1 MAVSCAWNVQTRTL
15 YVEGP
20 PMLVTWLLFIACA
33 AVILVAGTQLSRY
46 GDVIADMTGL
56 GRTWIGVVLL
66 ASVTSLPELITGFS
80 SVAIYRVPDIAMG
93 DIAGSC
99 MFNLLIIAILDALH
113 GPAPISGRVH
123 EGQVLSASFG
133 LILLGLVGLSIALG
147 EMLPAIGWVSVSS
160 ALFLAIYLL
169 AMRTIFTYEQR
180 RIVAEFVAEM
190 ATETEARHPSPARVY
205 GLFTL
210 NAVLIVGAALY
221 LPGLAETL
229 AETTGLGQ
237 TFFGTIFVALSTS
250 LPEVVVS
257 IAALRIG
264 AIDMAVGNIF
274 GSNLFNIGILA
285 LDDLFYTPGPLL
297 AAIEPSHIIAVLAAM
312 IMTAI
317 AIVGLTYRSD
327 SKRLFIAWD
336 ALGIAVVYALANA
349 ALYLQSGMR

>member
-1 MAVSCAWNVQTRTL
+1 
-15 YVEGP
+15 
-20 PMLVTWLLFIACA
+20 MLLTWFLFILCA

-80 SVAIYRVPDIAMG
+80 STAIFRVPDIAMG

-99 MFNLLIIAILDALH
+99 MFNLLIIAMLDALH
-113 GPAPISGRVH
+113 GPAPISARVH
-123 EGQVLSASFG
+123 QGQVLSASFG
-133 LILLGLVGLSIALG
+133 VVLLGLVGLSIILG
-147 EMLPAIGWVSVSS
+147 DMLPVIGWVSVSS
-160 ALFLAIYLL
+160 VLFVAIYLL
-169 AMRTIFTYEQR
+169 AMRVIFTYEQR
-180 RIVAEFVAEM
+180 RIIEEFVAEM
-190 ATETEARHPSPARVY
+190 ATETEAHHPSPVRVY
-205 GLFTL
+205 GLFAL

-229 AETTGLGQ
+229 AEMTGLGQ
-237 TFFGTIFVALSTS
+237 TFFGTLFVALSTS

-297 AAIEPSHIIAVLAAM
+297 AAIETSHSIAVMAAM

-327 SKRLFIAWD
+327 SKRLFVAWD
-336 ALGIAVVYALANA
+336 SVGIAVVYALANVM
-349 ALYLQSGMR
+349 LYLRSGI

>member
-1 MAVSCAWNVQTRTL
+1 
-15 YVEGP
+15 
-20 PMLVTWLLFIACA
+20 MLVTWLLFIACA

-113 GPAPISGRVH
+113 GPAPISVRVH

>member
-1 MAVSCAWNVQTRTL
+1 
-15 YVEGP
+15 
-20 PMLVTWLLFIACA
+20 MLVTWLFFIACA

-66 ASVTSLPELITGFS
+66 ASVTSLPELITGLS
-80 SVAIYRVPDIAMG
+80 SVAIFRVPNIAMG

-99 MFNLLIIAILDALH
+99 MFNLLIIAMLDALH

-123 EGQVLSASFG
+123 QGQVLSASFG
-133 LILLGLVGLSIALG
+133 LILLGLVSLSIMLR
-147 EMLPAIGWVSVSS
+147 EMLPVIGWVSVSS
-160 ALFLAIYLL
+160 VLFIAMYLL

-180 RIVAEFVAEM
+180 RIMAEFVAEM
-190 ATETEARHPSPARVY
+190 ATETEARHPSAVRVY
-205 GLFTL
+205 GLFIL

-297 AAIEPSHIIAVLAAM
+297 AAIEMSHIIAVIAAM

-327 SKRLFIAWD
+327 SKRLFVAWD
-336 ALGIAVVYALANA
+336 ALGIALVYALANV
-349 ALYLQSGMR
+349 ALYLQGGMQ

>member
-1 MAVSCAWNVQTRTL
+1 
-15 YVEGP
+15 
-20 PMLVTWLLFIACA
+20 MLLTWLLFIVCA

-66 ASVTSLPELITGFS
+66 ASVTSLSELITGFS
-80 SVAIYRVPDIAMG
+80 SVAIFRVPNIAMG

-99 MFNLLIIAILDALH
+99 MFNLLIIAMLDALH
-113 GPAPISGRVH
+113 GPSPISARVH
-123 EGQVLSASFG
+123 QGQVLSASFG
-133 LILLGLVGLSIALG
+133 VILLGLVSLSIVLG
-147 EMLPAIGWVSVSS
+147 EMLPVIGWMSVSS
-160 ALFLAIYLL
+160 VLFIVIYLL

-180 RIVAEFVAEM
+180 RIVAEFVTEM
-190 ATETEARHPSPARVY
+190 ATETEASHPSAARVY

-210 NAVLIVGAALY
+210 NAILIVGAALY

-297 AAIEPSHIIAVLAAM
+297 AAIETSHIIAVLAAI

-327 SKRLFIAWD
+327 SKRLFVAWD
-336 ALGIAVVYALANA
+336 ALGIAVVYALANV
-349 ALYLQSGMR
+349 ALYLQDGVR

>member
-1 MAVSCAWNVQTRTL
+1 
-15 YVEGP
+15 
-20 PMLVTWLLFIACA
+20 MLQTWLLFIACA

-66 ASVTSLPELITGFS
+66 ASVTSLPELITGLS
-80 SVAIYRVPDIAMG
+80 SVAIFRVPNIAMG

-99 MFNLLIIAILDALH
+99 MFNLLIIAMLDALH
-113 GPAPISGRVH
+113 GPAPISARVH
-123 EGQVLSASFG
+123 QGQVLAASFG
-133 LILLGLVGLSIALG
+133 VILLGLVGLSIVLG

-160 ALFLAIYLL
+160 VLFIGIYLL

-190 ATETEARHPSPARVY
+190 ATETEARHLSAARVY

-210 NAVLIVGAALY
+210 NAVLIVGAATY

-264 AIDMAVGNIF
+264 AIDMAVGNVF

-297 AAIEPSHIIAVLAAM
+297 AAIETSHIIAVMAAM

-327 SKRLFIAWD
+327 SKRLFVAWD
-336 ALGIAVVYALANA
+336 TLGIAVVYALANV
-349 ALYLQSGMR
+349 ALYLQGSMR

>member
-1 MAVSCAWNVQTRTL
+1 
-15 YVEGP
+15 
-20 PMLVTWLLFIACA
+20 MLLTWFLFILCA

-80 SVAIYRVPDIAMG
+80 STAIFRVPDIAMG

-99 MFNLLIIAILDALH
+99 MFNLLIIAMLDALH
-113 GPAPISGRVH
+113 GPAPISTRVH
-123 EGQVLSASFG
+123 QGQILAASFG
-133 LILLGLVGLSIALG
+133 VVLLGLVGLSIILG
-147 EMLPAIGWVSVSS
+147 DMLPVIGWVSVSS
-160 ALFLAIYLL
+160 VFFVGIYLL
-169 AMRTIFTYEQR
+169 AMRVIFTYEQR
-180 RIVAEFVAEM
+180 RLVEEFVAEM
-190 ATETEARHPSPARVY
+190 ATEAEVRHPSPVRVY

-229 AETTGLGQ
+229 AEMTGLGQ
-237 TFFGTIFVALSTS
+237 TFFGTLFVALSTS

-297 AAIEPSHIIAVLAAM
+297 AAIETSHSIAVMAAM

-327 SKRLFIAWD
+327 SKRLFVAWD
-336 ALGIAVVYALANA
+336 SVGIAVVYALANVM
-349 ALYLQSGMR
+349 LYLRSGI

>member
-1 MAVSCAWNVQTRTL
+1 
-15 YVEGP
+15 
-20 PMLVTWLLFIACA
+20 MLLTWFLFILCA
-33 AVILVAGTQLSRY
+33 VVILVAGTQLSRY
-46 GDVIADMTGL
+46 GDVIADITGL

-80 SVAIYRVPDIAMG
+80 STAIFRVPNIAMG

-99 MFNLLIIAILDALH
+99 MFNLLIIAVLDALH
-113 GPAPISGRVH
+113 GPAPISARVH
-123 EGQVLSASFG
+123 QGQILAASFG
-133 LILLGLVGLSIALG
+133 MVLLGLVGLSIVLG
-147 EMLPAIGWVSVSS
+147 DMLPAIGWVSVSS
-160 ALFLAIYLL
+160 ILFVAIYLL
-169 AMRTIFTYEQR
+169 AMRIIFTYEQR
-180 RIVAEFVAEM
+180 RNIGEFVAEM
-190 ATETEARHPSPARVY
+190 ATETEARHPSKARVY
-205 GLFTL
+205 GLFTI

-229 AETTGLGQ
+229 AEMTGLGQ
-237 TFFGTIFVALSTS
+237 TFFGTLFVALSTS

-297 AAIEPSHIIAVLAAM
+297 ATIEKMHIVAVIAAM

-317 AIVGLTYRSD
+317 AIVGLIYRSD
-327 SKRLFIAWD
+327 SKRLFVAWD
-336 ALGIAVVYALANA
+336 SVGIAVVYAIANVV
-349 ALYLQSGMR
+349 LYLQSSK

>member
-1 MAVSCAWNVQTRTL
+1 
-15 YVEGP
+15 
-20 PMLVTWLLFIACA
+20 MLLTWLLFILCA
-33 AVILVAGTQLSRY
+33 VVILVAGTQLSTY
-46 GDVIADMTGL
+46 GDMIADMTGL

-80 SVAIYRVPDIAMG
+80 STAIFRVPDIAMG

-99 MFNLLIIAILDALH
+99 MFNLLIMAMLDALH
-113 GPAPISGRVH
+113 SSAPISARVH
-123 EGQVLSASFG
+123 QGQVLSASFG
-133 LILLGLVGLSIALG
+133 IILLGLVSLGIILG
-147 EMLPAIGWVSVSS
+147 EMLPVIGWVSVLSV
-160 ALFLAIYLL
+160 LFVAIYLL

-180 RIVAEFVAEM
+180 RLVEAFVAEM
-190 ATETEARHPSPARVY
+190 ATEVEARHPSNVRVY

-221 LPGLAETL
+221 LPGLAAKL
-229 AETTGLGQ
+229 AESTGLGQ

-264 AIDMAVGNIF
+264 AIDMAVGNVL
-274 GSNLFNIGILA
+274 GSNLFNVGILA

-297 AAIEPSHIIAVLAAM
+297 AAVEPSHIVAVLGAM
-312 IMTAI
+312 VMTAI
-317 AIVGLTYRSD
+317 AVVGLTYRSG

-336 ALGIAVVYALANA
+336 ALGIVVVYALVSV
-349 ALYLQSGMR
+349 ALYLMGSA

>member
-1 MAVSCAWNVQTRTL
+1 
-15 YVEGP
+15 
-20 PMLVTWLLFIACA
+20 MLLTWFLFILCA

-80 SVAIYRVPDIAMG
+80 STAIFRVPDIAMG

-99 MFNLLIIAILDALH
+99 MFNLLIIAMLDALH
-113 GPAPISGRVH
+113 GPAPISARVH
-123 EGQVLSASFG
+123 QGQVLSASFG
-133 LILLGLVGLSIALG
+133 VVLLGLVGLSIILG
-147 EMLPAIGWVSVSS
+147 DMLPVIGWVSVSS
-160 ALFLAIYLL
+160 VLFVAIYLL
-169 AMRTIFTYEQR
+169 AMRVIFTYEQR
-180 RIVAEFVAEM
+180 RIIEEFVAEM
-190 ATETEARHPSPARVY
+190 ATETEARHPSPVRVY

-229 AETTGLGQ
+229 AEVTGLGQ
-237 TFFGTIFVALSTS
+237 TFFGTLFVALSTS

-274 GSNLFNIGILA
+274 GSNLFNVGILA
-285 LDDLFYTPGPLL
+285 LDDLFYTPGSLL
-297 AAIEPSHIIAVLAAM
+297 AAIETSHSIAVMAAM

-327 SKRLFIAWD
+327 SKRLFVAWD
-336 ALGIAVVYALANA
+336 SVGIAVVYALANVM
-349 ALYLQSGMR
+349 LYLRSGI

>member
-1 MAVSCAWNVQTRTL
+1 
-15 YVEGP
+15 
-20 PMLVTWLLFIACA
+20 MLVTWLLFIACA

>member
-1 MAVSCAWNVQTRTL
+1 
-15 YVEGP
+15 
-20 PMLVTWLLFIACA
+20 MLVTWLFFIACA

-66 ASVTSLPELITGFS
+66 ASVTSLPELITGLS
-80 SVAIYRVPDIAMG
+80 SVAIFRVPDIAMG

-99 MFNLLIIAILDALH
+99 MFNLLIIAVLDALH

-123 EGQVLSASFG
+123 QGQVLSASFG
-133 LILLGLVGLSIALG
+133 LILLGLVSLSIMLR
-147 EMLPAIGWVSVSS
+147 EMLPFIGWVSVSS
-160 ALFLAIYLL
+160 VLFIAIYLL

-180 RIVAEFVAEM
+180 RIMAAFVAEM
-190 ATETEARHPSPARVY
+190 ATETEAHHPSAVRVY
-205 GLFTL
+205 GLFIL

-297 AAIEPSHIIAVLAAM
+297 AAIEMSHIIAVIAAM

-327 SKRLFIAWD
+327 SKRLFVAWD
-336 ALGIAVVYALANA
+336 ALGIALAYALANV
-349 ALYLQSGMR
+349 ALYLQGGMQ

>member
-1 MAVSCAWNVQTRTL
+1 
-15 YVEGP
+15 
-20 PMLVTWLLFIACA
+20 MLLTWSLFILCA

-80 SVAIYRVPDIAMG
+80 STAIFRVPDIAMG

-99 MFNLLIIAILDALH
+99 MFNLLIIAMLDALH
-113 GPAPISGRVH
+113 SPAPISARVH
-123 EGQVLSASFG
+123 QGQVLSASFG
-133 LILLGLVGLSIALG
+133 ILLLGLVSLSLILD
-147 EMLPAIGWVSVSS
+147 EMLPVIGWVSVSS
-160 ALFLAIYLL
+160 VFFVGIYLL
-169 AMRTIFTYEQR
+169 AMRIIFTYEQR
-180 RIVAEFVAEM
+180 RLVEEFVAEM
-190 ATETEARHPSPARVY
+190 ATEAEVRHPSPVRVY
-205 GLFTL
+205 GLFAL

-297 AAIEPSHIIAVLAAM
+297 ASVELSHIVAVLGAM
-312 IMTAI
+312 VMTAI
-317 AIVGLTYRSD
+317 AVVGLTYRSG

-336 ALGIAVVYALANA
+336 ALGIVVVYALASA
-349 ALYLQSGMR
+349 ALYLMGSA

>member
-1 MAVSCAWNVQTRTL
+1 
-15 YVEGP
+15 
-20 PMLVTWLLFIACA
+20 MLVTWLLFIACA

-99 MFNLLIIAILDALH
+99 MFNLLIIAMLDALH
-113 GPAPISGRVH
+113 GPAPISGQVH

>member
-1 MAVSCAWNVQTRTL
+1 
-15 YVEGP
+15 
-20 PMLVTWLLFIACA
+20 MLVTWLFFIACA

-66 ASVTSLPELITGFS
+66 ASVTSLPELITGLS
-80 SVAIYRVPDIAMG
+80 SVAIFRVPDIAMG

-99 MFNLLIIAILDALH
+99 MFNLLIIAMLDALH

-123 EGQVLSASFG
+123 QGQVLSASFG
-133 LILLGLVGLSIALG
+133 LILLGLVSLSIMLR
-147 EMLPAIGWVSVSS
+147 EMLPVVGWVSVSS
-160 ALFLAIYLL
+160 MLFIAMYLL

-180 RIVAEFVAEM
+180 RIMAEFVAEM
-190 ATETEARHPSPARVY
+190 ATETETRHPSAVRVY
-205 GLFTL
+205 GLFII

-237 TFFGTIFVALSTS
+237 TFFGTLFVALSTS

-297 AAIEPSHIIAVLAAM
+297 AAIEMSHIIAVIAAM

-327 SKRLFIAWD
+327 SKRLFVAWD
-336 ALGIAVVYALANA
+336 ALGIALVYALANV
-349 ALYLQSGMR
+349 ALYLRGGIR

>member
-1 MAVSCAWNVQTRTL
+1 
-15 YVEGP
+15 
-20 PMLVTWLLFIACA
+20 MLLTWSLFILCA

-80 SVAIYRVPDIAMG
+80 STAIFRVPDIAMG

-99 MFNLLIIAILDALH
+99 MFNLVIIAMLDALH
-113 GPAPISGRVH
+113 SPAPISARVH
-123 EGQVLSASFG
+123 QGQVLSASFG
-133 LILLGLVGLSIALG
+133 IVLLGLVSLSIILG
-147 EMLPAIGWVSVSS
+147 EMLPVIGWVSVLSI
-160 ALFLAIYLL
+160 LFAGIYLL
-169 AMRTIFTYEQR
+169 AMRIIFTYEQR
-180 RIVAEFVAEM
+180 RLVEEFVAEM
-190 ATETEARHPSPARVY
+190 ATEAEARHPSSVRVY

-221 LPGLAETL
+221 LPGLAAEL
-229 AETTGLGQ
+229 AGSTGLGQ

-297 AAIEPSHIIAVLAAM
+297 AAIETSHSIAVMAAM

-327 SKRLFIAWD
+327 SKRLFVAWD
-336 ALGIAVVYALANA
+336 ALGIVVVYALASA
-349 ALYLQSGMR
+349 ALYLMGSA

>member
-1 MAVSCAWNVQTRTL
+1 
-15 YVEGP
+15 
-20 PMLVTWLLFIACA
+20 MLLTWSLFILCA
-33 AVILVAGTQLSRY
+33 AVILVAGTHLSRY

-80 SVAIYRVPDIAMG
+80 STAIFRVPDIAMG

-99 MFNLLIIAILDALH
+99 MFNLVIIAMLDALH
-113 GPAPISGRVH
+113 SPAPISTRVH
-123 EGQVLSASFG
+123 QGQVLSASFG
-133 LILLGLVGLSIALG
+133 ILLLGLVSLSLILD
-147 EMLPAIGWVSVSS
+147 EMLPVIGWVSVSS
-160 ALFLAIYLL
+160 VFFVGIYLL
-169 AMRTIFTYEQR
+169 AMRIIFTYEQR
-180 RIVAEFVAEM
+180 RLVEEFVAEM
-190 ATETEARHPSPARVY
+190 ATEAEVRHPSPVRVY
-205 GLFTL
+205 GLFAL

-274 GSNLFNIGILA
+274 GSNLFNVGILA

-297 AAIEPSHIIAVLAAM
+297 AAVEPSHIVAVLGAM
-312 IMTAI
+312 VMTAI
-317 AIVGLTYRSD
+317 AVVGLTYRSG

-336 ALGIAVVYALANA
+336 ALGIVVVYALASA
-349 ALYLQSGMR
+349 ALYLMGSA

>member
-1 MAVSCAWNVQTRTL
+1 
-15 YVEGP
+15 
-20 PMLVTWLLFIACA
+20 MLLTWLLFIACA

-80 SVAIYRVPDIAMG
+80 SVAIFRVPNIAMG

-99 MFNLLIIAILDALH
+99 MFNLLIIAMLDALH
-113 GPAPISGRVH
+113 GPSPISARVH
-123 EGQVLSASFG
+123 QGQVLSASFG
-133 LILLGLVGLSIALG
+133 VILLGLVSLSIVLG
-147 EMLPAIGWVSVSS
+147 EMLPIIGWMSVSS
-160 ALFLAIYLL
+160 VLFIVIYLL

-190 ATETEARHPSPARVY
+190 ATEAEARHPSATRVY

-297 AAIEPSHIIAVLAAM
+297 AAIETSHIIAVLAAM

-327 SKRLFIAWD
+327 SKRLFVAWD
-336 ALGIAVVYALANA
+336 ALGIAVVYALANV
-349 ALYLQSGMR
+349 ALYLQDGVR

>member
-1 MAVSCAWNVQTRTL
+1 
-15 YVEGP
+15 
-20 PMLVTWLLFIACA
+20 MLLTWLLFILCA
-33 AVILVAGTQLSRY
+33 VVILVAGTQLSTY
-46 GDVIADMTGL
+46 GDMIADMTGL

-80 SVAIYRVPDIAMG
+80 STAIFRVPDIAMG

-99 MFNLLIIAILDALH
+99 MFNLLIIAMLDALH
-113 GPAPISGRVH
+113 SSAPISARVH
-123 EGQVLSASFG
+123 QGQVLSASFG
-133 LILLGLVGLSIALG
+133 IILLGLVSLGIILG
-147 EMLPAIGWVSVSS
+147 EMLPVIGWVSVLSV
-160 ALFLAIYLL
+160 LFVAIYLL

-180 RIVAEFVAEM
+180 RLVETFVAEM
-190 ATETEARHPSPARVY
+190 ATEVEARHPSNVRVY

-221 LPGLAETL
+221 LPGLAAKL
-229 AETTGLGQ
+229 AESTGLGQ

-264 AIDMAVGNIF
+264 AIDMAVGNVL
-274 GSNLFNIGILA
+274 GSNLFNVGILA

-297 AAIEPSHIIAVLAAM
+297 AAVEPSHIVAVLGAM
-312 IMTAI
+312 VMTAI
-317 AIVGLTYRSD
+317 AVVGLTYRSG

-336 ALGIAVVYALANA
+336 ALGIVVVYALVSV
-349 ALYLQSGMR
+349 ALYLMGSA

>member
-1 MAVSCAWNVQTRTL
+1 
-15 YVEGP
+15 
-20 PMLVTWLLFIACA
+20 MLLTWLLFIVCA

-80 SVAIYRVPDIAMG
+80 SVAIFRVPNIAMG

-99 MFNLLIIAILDALH
+99 MFNLLIIAMLDALH
-113 GPAPISGRVH
+113 GPSPISARVH
-123 EGQVLSASFG
+123 QGQVLSASFG
-133 LILLGLVGLSIALG
+133 VILLGLVSLSIVLG
-147 EMLPAIGWVSVSS
+147 EMLPIIGWMSVSS
-160 ALFLAIYLL
+160 VLFIVIYLL

-190 ATETEARHPSPARVY
+190 ATEAEARHPSAARVY

-297 AAIEPSHIIAVLAAM
+297 AAIETSHIIAVLAAM

-327 SKRLFIAWD
+327 SKRLFVAWD
-336 ALGIAVVYALANA
+336 ALGIAVVYALANV
-349 ALYLQSGMR
+349 ALYLQDGVR

>member
-1 MAVSCAWNVQTRTL
+1 
-15 YVEGP
+15 
-20 PMLVTWLLFIACA
+20 MLLTWSLFILCA

-80 SVAIYRVPDIAMG
+80 STAIFRVPDIAMG

-99 MFNLLIIAILDALH
+99 MFNLLIIAMLDALH
-113 GPAPISGRVH
+113 GPAPISTRVH
-123 EGQVLSASFG
+123 QGQILAASFG
-133 LILLGLVGLSIALG
+133 VVLLGLVGLSIILG
-147 EMLPAIGWVSVSS
+147 DMLPVIGWVSVSS
-160 ALFLAIYLL
+160 VFFVGIYLL
-169 AMRTIFTYEQR
+169 AMRVIFTYEQR
-180 RIVAEFVAEM
+180 RLVEEFVAEM
-190 ATETEARHPSPARVY
+190 ATEAEVRHPSPVRVY
-205 GLFTL
+205 GLFAL

-274 GSNLFNIGILA
+274 GSNLFNVGILA

-297 AAIEPSHIIAVLAAM
+297 AAIETSHSIAVMAAM

-327 SKRLFIAWD
+327 SKRLFVAWD
-336 ALGIAVVYALANA
+336 ALGIVVVYALASA
-349 ALYLQSGMR
+349 ALYLMGSA